1 MTRLVNT
8 LLSRSKGFGWR
19 QSYTRLS
26 WYHAGISV
34 ANRKHRKLERRW
46 RASRL
51 CVDMFV
57 DQCQV
62 VNQILR
68 DAKSSYYLSITSENA
83 SDPKI
88 LFNTVDKLLHCKE
101 GRRYPTAPSKMEL
114 AYNFAAFLLQL

>member
-1 MTRLVNT
+1 M
-8 LLSRSKGFGWR
+8 
-19 QSYTRLS
+19 
-26 WYHAGISV
+26 
-34 ANRKHRKLERRW
+34 
-46 RASRL
+46 
-51 CVDMFV
+51 CVDIFV

-114 AYNFAAFLLQL
+114 AYNFAAFLKLATIITKLSTCSTHSSEANREPYHVGFAEFRVMTEKEIATFVDTFGKKLL